1 MEGLLL
7 LSIGFGVGLSGA
19 IAPGPLFTAT
29 IKDTLKYG
37 PLSGPMICIGHLLVE
52 IPIIIGLALGVSY
65 VINIPIV
72 RALIGVI
79 GGIGLSYLGFQIVKE
94 RKKFE
99 EVSGS
104 TLETVNIDRK
114 KFKRNLIPPLK
125 TGFIF
130 TILNPA
136 MIIWWSTIGNSLVMR
151 GLLIGFIGVFLLF
164 IGHWFADVS
173 WYTFLSVSISKGK
186 KFISPRVYEITLL
199 GCGIFLLSLGL
210 YFLYES
216 LPYLSSYI

>member
-1 MEGLLL
+1 MEELLL

-37 PLSGPMICIGHLLVE
+37 PLTGPMMCIGHLFVE
-52 IPIIIGLALGVSY
+52 VSIIIGLALGVSY

-72 RALIGVI
+72 RALIGVV
-79 GGIGLSYLGFQIVKE
+79 GGVGLLYLGYQMIKE

-99 EVSGS
+99 SISEESIK
-104 TLETVNIDRK
+104 NIDVNTRELK
-114 KFKRNLIPPLK
+114 NDLLPPIK
-125 TGFIF
+125 TGFVF

-136 MIIWWSTIGNSLVMR
+136 MFIWWFTIGNGLIMR
-151 GLLIGFIGVFLLF
+151 GLAIGFMGVFMLF

-173 WYTFLSVSISKGK
+173 WYTFLSVSLSKGK
-186 KFISPRVYEITLL
+186 KFISKKVYEVILL
-199 GCGIFLLSLGL
+199 ACGIFLLYLGTT
-210 YFLYES
+210 FLYGS
-216 LPYLSSYI
+216 LPYFSSYI

>member
-1 MEGLLL
+1 MEELLL

-37 PLSGPMICIGHLLVE
+37 PLTGPMMCIGHLFVE
-52 IPIIIGLALGVSY
+52 ISIILGLALGVSY

-72 RALIGVI
+72 RALIGVV
-79 GGIGLSYLGFQIVKE
+79 GGIGLLYLGYQMIKE

-99 EVSGS
+99 SISEESIK
-104 TLETVNIDRK
+104 NIGANTRELKND
-114 KFKRNLIPPLK
+114 LLPPIK
-125 TGFIF
+125 TGFVF

-136 MIIWWSTIGNSLVMR
+136 MFIWWFTIGNSLIMR
-151 GLLIGFIGVFLLF
+151 GLAIGFMGVFMLF

-173 WYTFLSVSISKGK
+173 WYTFLSVSLSKGK
-186 KFISPRVYEITLL
+186 KFISKKVYEVILL
-199 GCGIFLLSLGL
+199 ACGIFLLYLGIT
-210 YFLYES
+210 FLYES
-216 LPYLSSYI
+216 IPYFSNYI

>member
-1 MEGLLL
+1 MEELLL

-72 RALIGVI
+72 RALIGLI
-79 GGIGLSYLGFQIVKE
+79 GGVGLFYLGIQIIKD
-94 RKKFE
+94 RNKFE

-104 TLETVNIDRK
+104 SLKNIDVNQK
-114 KFKRNLIPPLK
+114 KFKSDLIPPLK
-125 TGFIF
+125 TGFVF

-136 MIIWWSTIGNSLVMR
+136 MIIWWATIGNSLVMR

-173 WYTFLSVSISKGK
+173 WYSFLSFSISKGK
-186 KFISPRVYEITLL
+186 KFISARVYEVILFV
-199 GCGIFLLSLGL
+199 CGFFLLSLGL

-216 LPYLSSYI
+216 LPYFSLYI

>member
-1 MEGLLL
+1 MEELLL

-37 PLSGPMICIGHLLVE
+37 PLTGPMMCIGHLFVE
-52 IPIIIGLALGVSY
+52 ISIILGLALGVSY

-72 RALIGVI
+72 RALIGVV
-79 GGIGLSYLGFQIVKE
+79 GGIGLLYLGYQMIKE

-99 EVSGS
+99 SISEESIK
-104 TLETVNIDRK
+104 NIGANTRELKND
-114 KFKRNLIPPLK
+114 LLPPIK
-125 TGFIF
+125 TGFVF

-136 MIIWWSTIGNSLVMR
+136 MFIWWFTIGNSLIMR
-151 GLLIGFIGVFLLF
+151 GLTIGFMGVFMLF

-173 WYTFLSVSISKGK
+173 WYTFLSVSLSKGK
-186 KFISPRVYEITLL
+186 KFISKKVYEVILL
-199 GCGIFLLSLGL
+199 ACGIFLLYLGIT
-210 YFLYES
+210 FLYES
-216 LPYLSSYI
+216 IPYFSNYI

>member
-1 MEGLLL
+1 MEELLL

-37 PLSGPMICIGHLLVE
+37 PLTGPMMCIGHLFVE
-52 IPIIIGLALGVSY
+52 VSIIIGLALGVSY

-72 RALIGVI
+72 RALIGVV
-79 GGIGLSYLGFQIVKE
+79 GGVGLLYLGYQMIKE

-99 EVSGS
+99 SISEESIK
-104 TLETVNIDRK
+104 NIDVNTRELK
-114 KFKRNLIPPLK
+114 NDLLPPIK
-125 TGFIF
+125 TGFVF

-136 MIIWWSTIGNSLVMR
+136 MFIWWFTIGNGLIMR
-151 GLLIGFIGVFLLF
+151 GLAIGFMGVFMLF

-173 WYTFLSVSISKGK
+173 WYTFLSVSLSKGK
-186 KFISPRVYEITLL
+186 KFISKKFTR
-199 GCGIFLLSLGL
+199 
-210 YFLYES
+210 
-216 LPYLSSYI
+216 

>member
-1 MEGLLL
+1 MEELLL

-37 PLSGPMICIGHLLVE
+37 PLTGPMMCIGHLFVE
-52 IPIIIGLALGVSY
+52 VSIIIGLALGVSY

-72 RALIGVI
+72 RALIGVV
-79 GGIGLSYLGFQIVKE
+79 GGVGLLYLGYQMIKE

-99 EVSGS
+99 SISEESIK
-104 TLETVNIDRK
+104 NIEANTRELKND
-114 KFKRNLIPPLK
+114 LLPPIK
-125 TGFIF
+125 TGFVF

-136 MIIWWSTIGNSLVMR
+136 MFIWWFTIGNGLIMR
-151 GLLIGFIGVFLLF
+151 GLAIGFMGVFMLF

-173 WYTFLSVSISKGK
+173 WYTFLSVSLSKGK
-186 KFISPRVYEITLL
+186 KFISKKVYEVILL
-199 GCGIFLLSLGL
+199 ACGIFLLYLGTT
-210 YFLYES
+210 FLYGS
-216 LPYLSSYI
+216 LPYFSSYI